1 MTLKKEI
8 DTLVRQ
14 TKEAS
19 KALAVAST
27 ELKNRAL
34 LRMAGGLRAESRLLM
49 EANKK
54 DLTLATRRGKS
65 KAFLDRLVLNQKGIG
80 GMIESLKTI
89 AGLADPVGEIVQ
101 MSRLPNGL
109 SLGKMKVPLGVIAII
124 YESRPNV
131 TSDTA
136 GLCLKSGNAVILKGG
151 SEALASNKA
160 IASVLQRAL
169 KESGL
174 PPFAVSLIQQSG
186 HEAVRYLLRQTEW
199 IDLVIP
205 RGGESLIRE
214 VTKFSRIPV
223 IKHDKGICH
232 VYVDSESDLNM
243 AERIILNAK
252 VERPGTCNAMET
264 LLVHEEVAPRFLP
277 PMLRRLQDKSVE
289 IRGCDRTRRMIK
301 GLKRATVKDFRTEY
315 LDLILSVRIVKDLS
329 EAIQHI
335 REYGS
340 MHTDAIVTENH
351 ENAMRFLQEVD
362 SACVFVNASTRLNDG
377 GVFGMGAEIGISTG
391 KLHARGPMG
400 LNELTSYKF
409 VGFGSGQIRTS

>member
-1 MTLKKEI
+1 MTKTQKEI
-8 DTLVRQ
+8 NLLVKK

-19 KALAVAST
+19 KVLSIAST
-27 ELKNRAL
+27 EVKNRAL
-34 LRMAGGLRAESRLLM
+34 LRMARGLEKRARTLIRENR
-49 EANKK
+49 K
-54 DLTLATRRGKS
+54 DLVSASRKGKS
-65 KAFLDRLVLNQKGIG
+65 KAFLDRLCLNERVVKG
-80 GMIESLKTI
+80 MAESLRTI
-89 AGLADPVGEIVQ
+89 ARLPDPVGEVSQ

-109 SLGKMKVPLGVIAII
+109 ALGRMRVPLGVIAII

-151 SEALASNKA
+151 SEALFSNSA
-160 IASVLQRAL
+160 IASILREGLEKVN
-169 KESGL
+169 L
-174 PPFAVSLIQQSG
+174 PPDGISFVRQSG
-186 HEAVRYLLRQTEW
+186 HEGVRYLLRHTEG

-214 VTKFSRIPV
+214 VTRISRIPV

-243 AERIILNAK
+243 AERIVMNAK
-252 VERPGTCNAMET
+252 VQRPSTCNAMEA
-264 LLVHEEVAPRFLP
+264 LLVNEEIAPRFLP
-277 PMLRRLQDKSVE
+277 PMIRKLQEKGVE
-289 IRGCDRTRRMIK
+289 IRGCERTQRLVK
-301 GLKRATVKDFRTEY
+301 GVKRATVKDWRTEY

-329 EAIQHI
+329 EAISHI
-335 REYGS
+335 TTYGS
-340 MHTDAIVTENH
+340 QHTDAIVTENH

-362 SACVFVNASTRLNDG
+362 SACVFVNASTRMSDG

-400 LNELTSYKF
+400 LQELTSYKF
-409 VGFGSGQIRTS
+409 VGFGSGQVRS